1 MKERRKV
8 EDFKNYDNKDI
19 SKSNIPSSTDSL
31 SSEEENKTIKD
42 DNPQLRKDSERS
54 TWWMED

>member
-42 DNPQLRKDSERS
+42 DNP
-54 TWWMED
+54 